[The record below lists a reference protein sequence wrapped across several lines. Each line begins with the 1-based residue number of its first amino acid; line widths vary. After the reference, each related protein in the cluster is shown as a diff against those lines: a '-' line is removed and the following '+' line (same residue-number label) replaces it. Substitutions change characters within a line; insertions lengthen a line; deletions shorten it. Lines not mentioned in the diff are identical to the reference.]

1 MHLVG
6 SVRSDTQTHLAGKR
20 RVTKKRCSVESVWLA
35 GASRGVMQV
44 YHDPQIVKIADLCM
58 FGGHVCLFDQTKQT
72 IKKTVQVSTKQVKNR
87 CFNLLFLQTEIL
99 INYIWGLF

>member
-1 MHLVG
+1 MVLNWYLIGVFYGCDYSKTRGWVRPIGLKKDAMLDRVVSWVHLVG

-44 YHDPQIVKIADLCM
+44 YHNNLVDR
-58 FGGHVCLFDQTKQT
+58 LFYVYD
-72 IKKTVQVSTKQVKNR
+72 V
-87 CFNLLFLQTEIL
+87 L
-99 INYIWGLF
+99 